1 MFKSIRWSLLFWY
14 SIILLFATGGL
25 GGAMYFQQRHARRQ
39 TMDADLSSSVE
50 VLTVR
55 VRLVPE
61 PGFRPGFDPGL
72 GPDFRPPPPLRD
84 GQPRPPREEPEPP
97 PGERSRP
104 PGEQPSPPVGG
115 IGLPDGVLRR
125 YEEDNQQ
132 SRYFVIWH
140 HDDTFARSSLST
152 AAARDVPLPQPA
164 SEIGQPP
171 RVQFRNRDRVRE
183 AFLVGPGGTLVLVG
197 KPTSFDDQELQ
208 NLLGIL
214 AATGAAILLIGL
226 LAGWLLTNQILRPIE
241 AIQKTAQSISETNLS
256 ERINVAKTHSELG
269 GLAHVLNSM
278 FARLQAAFERQTQ
291 FAADASHELRTPLAV
306 IHTEA
311 ESALNKPRSPEE
323 YSAAL
328 ETCLRAAKRMRP
340 LVESLLVLARGDAGK
355 LQLRRETFDL
365 KNTVEDCAA
374 LVESLAAERK
384 VSLTLDLQPV
394 QLHADPFRLTQVVAN
409 ILTNAILYN
418 RPGGTAQ
425 ATLRSEN
432 NFAILTISD
441 TGLGIPPEHLPRI
454 FERFYRVE
462 ESRSRE
468 LGGAGLGLAIC
479 KSIIDAHQGTITAT
493 SEVHYGTTFVVRLPL
508 GC

>member
-1 MFKSIRWSLLFWY
+1 MRHFRNFTAGLIERLLGLTLAVCAAQFPLY
-14 SIILLFATGGL
+14 YGQYLDTL
-25 GGAMYFQQRHARRQ
+25 GGVRLEAENRYHELEREAAGVQLSVEDFVTRHEVSPDPVFVASGRIHRNTVSRYQHFQATWAEMATATPWRKPLLLHRNY
-39 TMDADLSSSVE
+39 DADLAHAFS
-50 VLTVR
+50 
-55 VRLVPE
+55 
-61 PGFRPGFDPGL
+61 FRPG
-72 GPDFRPPPPLRD
+72 
-84 GQPRPPREEPEPP
+84 
-97 PGERSRP
+97 
-104 PGEQPSPPVGG
+104 
-115 IGLPDGVLRR
+115 LPFNSEGA
-125 YEEDNQQ
+125 
-132 SRYFVIWH
+132 SW
-140 HDDTFARSSLST
+140 
-152 AAARDVPLPQPA
+152 AA
-164 SEIGQPP
+164 
-171 RVQFRNRDRVRE
+171 
-183 AFLVGPGGTLVLVG
+183 
-197 KPTSFDDQELQ
+197 
-208 NLLGIL
+208 
-214 AATGAAILLIGL
+214 IGL

-256 ERINVAKTHSELG
+256 ERINVAKTHSEVG